1 MHIFQATSICTFV
14 SQYRKHFLA
23 ALIDMSGEPDYW
35 GTHSQKLARKRER
48 ERKKI
53 MDSIN

>member
-1 MHIFQATSICTFV
+1 MFEATSICTFV
-14 SQYRKHFLA
+14 SQYRKHSLA

-48 ERKKI
+48 KKI

>member
-14 SQYRKHFLA
+14 SQYRKHSLA

-35 GTHSQKLARKRER
+35 GTQSQKLARKRER
-48 ERKKI
+48 ERKK
-53 MDSIN
+53 